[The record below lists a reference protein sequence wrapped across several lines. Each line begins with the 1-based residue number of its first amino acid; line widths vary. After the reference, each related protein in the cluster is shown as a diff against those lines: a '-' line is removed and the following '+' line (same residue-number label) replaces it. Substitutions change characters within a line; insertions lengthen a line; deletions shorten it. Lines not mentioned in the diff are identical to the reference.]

1 MNILLLS
8 PYFPP
13 NWYNFAVALQ
23 RGGVNVLGLGEEP
36 YDSLR
41 SELRDALTEYYL
53 VSDLHQY
60 DMLVRA
66 CGYFT
71 HNYGKLDR
79 IESHNEYWLTTDAAL
94 RTDFNVT
101 GPKTV
106 DMTVVKNKSEM
117 KEVFRQAGI
126 NVAAGQLATDL
137 PSAQRFIEEVGYPIV
152 AKPDVGVGAAATYKI
167 NNLAE
172 LESFFIEKPS
182 VTYIFEQ
189 FISGLLYS
197 FDGLTDL
204 DGNIVFYTS
213 HFFSQGIMETVN
225 DELDIFYYS
234 MRALP
239 EGLEDVG
246 RKAVA
251 AFGIKER
258 FFHIEF
264 FQVDAG
270 QWVALE
276 VNMRPPGGLTMDM
289 FNYAND
295 LNLYQEWANIIT
307 SNRFMSEYNRPY
319 HCAYIGRKN
328 RIQHRIPHQEI
339 SNLYGTNLVLH
350 EKISSVLAPALGDDG
365 YLVRSPD
372 LDQLLGIIND
382 LLS

>member
-137 PSAQRFIEEVGYPIV
+137 PSAQR
-152 AKPDVGVGAAATYKI
+152 
-167 NNLAE
+167 L
-172 LESFFIEKPS
+172 
-182 VTYIFEQ
+182 
-189 FISGLLYS
+189 
-197 FDGLTDL
+197 
-204 DGNIVFYTS
+204 
-213 HFFSQGIMETVN
+213 
-225 DELDIFYYS
+225 
-234 MRALP
+234 
-239 EGLEDVG
+239 
-246 RKAVA
+246 
-251 AFGIKER
+251 
-258 FFHIEF
+258 
-264 FQVDAG
+264 
-270 QWVALE
+270 
-276 VNMRPPGGLTMDM
+276 
-289 FNYAND
+289 
-295 LNLYQEWANIIT
+295 
-307 SNRFMSEYNRPY
+307 
-319 HCAYIGRKN
+319 
-328 RIQHRIPHQEI
+328 
-339 SNLYGTNLVLH
+339 
-350 EKISSVLAPALGDDG
+350 
-365 YLVRSPD
+365 
-372 LDQLLGIIND
+372 
-382 LLS
+382 